1 MFIFILLS
9 SMIVYLS
16 LKIYDVYFI
25 ENTISVKE
33 VIALTLTTITLIIH
47 IYIFRND
54 FEVFDS
60 MNKMIIN
67 VFYVSLSG
75 LFIYGTVNLSKK
87 NIKRILNI

>member
-16 LKIYDVYFI
+16 LKTYDVYSKEKSI
-25 ENTISVKE
+25 CVKNL
-33 VIALTLTTITLIIH
+33 IALILTTITFFIH
-47 IYIFRND
+47 IYVFIFD
-54 FEVFDS
+54 FNLFDN
-60 MNKMIIN
+60 MNNMIIN

-87 NIKRILNI
+87 HVKRFLNI